1 MTERRNAG
9 EMGREHMNEKK
20 IPLTIGI
27 TGHLNPRMRDTLA
40 LRDAVKRELTKLRTR
55 CPHTPMVM
63 LCSLAQGADL
73 LCAEAAEEVG
83 VSLRAVLPMEQ
94 AVYEKDFEPKEL
106 ARLRWQLE
114 RAQSVITI
122 PAEAGEAEEKDR
134 DALFRQAGLYITEH
148 SHILLALWDGKTEN
162 QSDCGTAAMVDAA
175 LRGAWKPQ
183 RGMACRRAENLAVI
197 HVLTPREGS
206 ADPDTG
212 TVNVLGGWKELEEI
226 LKRTEEFNRLAE
238 TAPEGG
244 ESLLPETESADPVM
258 KKQEAVMQAA
268 DSLSLRF
275 ARGYRQTMGILAVLG
290 TAVALTFLLYDEAN
304 LTWMILLCGIAL
316 LAAMVTLNRA
326 KRSDRH
332 RRYIEYRMLAEALRV
347 QLFLRYAG
355 SRTETQRIMTW
366 TEQQETPWILCAMCA
381 LNAGRAPEQIRDIRE
396 CWVEKQ
402 RLYHEKAGQRT
413 EGKSMRNDRLL
424 HLAGICAV
432 VLYFGGILFE
442 LLCGG
447 LTPHPVLPVRNAD
460 VWRTAL
466 KVLLGTVSVGTLFL
480 ASYYGKMSLER
491 KKADHGKMEA
501 FFRTVGAQ
509 MDRFGQTEELM
520 ELLAREELTENGNWS
535 SYQRD
540 NAPELNI

>member
-1 MTERRNAG
+1 
-9 EMGREHMNEKK
+9 MNEKK

-27 TGHLNPRMRDTLA
+27 TGHMDPRIRDTLA
-40 LRDAVKRELTKLRTR
+40 LRDAVKRELTKIRTR

-114 RAQSVITI
+114 RAQSVITVS
-122 PAEAGEAEEKDR
+122 AEAGEAGEIDR
-134 DALFRQAGLYITEH
+134 DTLFRQAGLYITEH

-162 QSDCGTAAMVDAA
+162 QSDCGTAAMVEAA

-183 RGMACRRAENLAVI
+183 RGMACRRADNLTVI
-197 HVLTPREGS
+197 HVMTPRERS
-206 ADPDTG
+206 ADPGAG

-238 TAPEGG
+238 TAPESG

-258 KKQEAVMQAA
+258 KRQEAVMQAA
-268 DSLSLRF
+268 DSLSLLF
-275 ARGYRQTMGILAVLG
+275 ARGYRRTMGILAVLG

-326 KRSDRH
+326 QRSDRH

-355 SRTETQRIMTW
+355 SRIETQRIMTW

-381 LNAGRAPEQIRDIRE
+381 LNAGKAPEQIRDIRD

-413 EGKSMRNDRLL
+413 EGKSMRNDQLL
-424 HLAGICAV
+424 HLAGVCAV
-432 VLYFGGILFE
+432 ALYFGGILFE

-447 LTPHPVLPVRNAD
+447 LTTHPPLPVRNIET
-460 VWRTAL
+460 WRMTL
-466 KVLLGTVSVGTLFL
+466 KILLGTVSVGTLFL

-491 KKADHGKMEA
+491 KKTDHRKMEA
-501 FFRTVGAQ
+501 LFRTVNAQ
-509 MDRFGQTEELM
+509 MEQFGQTEELM

>member
-1 MTERRNAG
+1 
-9 EMGREHMNEKK
+9 MNEKK

-27 TGHLNPRMRDTLA
+27 TGHLNPRIRDTLE

-63 LCSLAQGADL
+63 LCSLARGADL
-73 LCAEAAEEVG
+73 MCAEAAEELG

-94 AVYEKDFEPKEL
+94 AVYEKDFEPKDL

-114 RAQSVITI
+114 RAQSVITVS
-122 PAEAGEAEEKDR
+122 AEAGEAEEKDR
-134 DALFRQAGLYITEH
+134 DTLFRQAGIYITEH
-148 SHILLALWDGKTEN
+148 SHIRLALWDGKTEN
-162 QSDCGTAAMVDAA
+162 QSECGTAAMVDAA
-175 LRGAWKPQ
+175 LRGAWKPRQ
-183 RGMACRRAENLAVI
+183 GMACRRAENLTVI
-197 HVLTPREGS
+197 HVMTPREGTE
-206 ADPDTG
+206 DPGAG
-212 TVNVLGGWKELEEI
+212 TVNVLGDRKKLEEI
-226 LKRTEEFNRLAE
+226 LTRTEEFNRLAE

-244 ESLLPETESADPVM
+244 ESLLPEGESTDPAM
-258 KKQEAVMQAA
+258 RKQEAVMRAA

-275 ARGYRQTMGILAVLG
+275 ARDYRQTMGILAVLG

-316 LAAMVTLNRA
+316 LAAMVVLNRA

-355 SRTETQRIMTW
+355 SRIEIQRIMTW

-381 LNAGRAPEQIRDIRE
+381 LNAGKPPEKKRDIRE

-413 EGKSMRNDRLL
+413 EGKSLRNDRLL
-424 HLAGICAV
+424 RLAGICAV

-447 LTPHPVLPVRNAD
+447 MTPHPPIPVRNIET
-460 VWRTAL
+460 WRLIL
-466 KVLLGTVSVGTLFL
+466 KILLGTVSVGTLFL

-491 KKADHGKMEA
+491 KKADHRKMEA
-501 FFRTVGAQ
+501 LFRTVGAQ
-509 MDRFGQTEELM
+509 MEQFGQTEELM

>member
-1 MTERRNAG
+1 
-9 EMGREHMNEKK
+9 MNEKK
-20 IPLTIGI
+20 IPLVIGI
-27 TGHLNPRMRDTLA
+27 TGHLDPRMRDTLA
-40 LRDAVKRELTKLRTR
+40 LRDAVKRELTRLRAR

-63 LCSLAQGADL
+63 LCSLARGADL

-94 AVYEKDFEPKEL
+94 AEYEKDFEPKDL

-114 RAQSVITI
+114 RARAVITV
-122 PAEAGEAEEKDR
+122 PAETEDR
-134 DALFRQAGLYITEH
+134 DARFRQAGLYIVEH

-162 QSDCGTAAMVDAA
+162 QSDCGAAAMVDAA
-175 LRGAWKPQ
+175 LRGAWKPP
-183 RGMACRRAENLAVI
+183 RGMACRRAENLTVI
-197 HVLTPREGS
+197 HIRTPREGS
-206 ADPDTG
+206 ADPGAG
-212 TVNVLGGWKELEEI
+212 TPDVMGDRKKQEEI
-226 LKRTEEFNRLAE
+226 LARTEEFNRLAE
-238 TAPEGG
+238 KAPEGG
-244 ESLLPETESADPVM
+244 ESLLPETENTDPVM
-258 KKQEAVMQAA
+258 KKLESVMQAA
-268 DSLSLRF
+268 DRLSLRF
-275 ARGYRQTMGILAVLG
+275 ARGYRRTMGILAGLG

-316 LAAMVTLNRA
+316 LAAMLVLNRA
-326 KRSDRH
+326 RRSDGH

-347 QLFLRYAG
+347 QMFLRYAG

-381 LNAGRAPEQIRDIRE
+381 LNTGNPPEEIRDIRE

-413 EGKSMRNDRLL
+413 EGKSARNDRLL
-424 HLAGICAV
+424 QLAGACAV
-432 VLYFGGILFE
+432 ALYFGGILFE

-447 LTPHPVLPVRNAD
+447 LTPHPLLPVREIET
-460 VWRTAL
+460 WRMVL
-466 KVLLGTVSVGTLFL
+466 KILLGTVSVGTLFL

-491 KKADHGKMEA
+491 KKADHRKMEA
-501 FFRTVGAQ
+501 LFRTAGAQ
-509 MDRFGQTEELM
+509 MERFGQTEELM